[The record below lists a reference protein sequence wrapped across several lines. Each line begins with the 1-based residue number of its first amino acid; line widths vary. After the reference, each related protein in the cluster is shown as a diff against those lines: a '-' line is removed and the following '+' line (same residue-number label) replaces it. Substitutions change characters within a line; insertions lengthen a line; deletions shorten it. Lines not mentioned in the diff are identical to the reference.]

1 MKRHADCG
9 LRTARVATSIAFLI
23 GFAVLPTCRLAAQER
38 AIPFERDG
46 FVRIF
51 NNSGSVRV
59 IGWGVDSVRWRGE
72 LSRGQ
77 ELYGGGN
84 TRMAK
89 MGPSG
94 ADGPAKIEVRVPYGT
109 KVVIDAGDATVDVDG
124 VTGPVEIRGGA
135 GAVRVNGA
143 PVRLTIETVDG
154 DVDVGGGPHRSL
166 DIRTAG
172 GTVRVTG
179 AREVVNCNTVSGNI
193 LVTADSVTRGQVVSV
208 NGTIRF
214 TGSVDRTGTLTA
226 ESHGGDVEL
235 TLTTRPGFEVVATSI
250 GGSIT
255 NSLNRTAPRQVRD
268 GRSYLLETAVG
279 DGGGTVTVTAFKGTI
294 RLTPR

>member
-1 MKRHADCG
+1 MRASCFVRRASVAFGALG
-9 LRTARVATSIAFLI
+9 LL
-23 GFAVLPTCRLAAQER
+23 AVLPSCRLEAQEK
-38 AIPFERDG
+38 AIPFDRDG

-51 NNSGSVRV
+51 NTAGSVRV
-59 IGWGVDSVRWRGE
+59 IGWGVDSVRWGGE
-72 LSRGQ
+72 LARGQ

-84 TRMAK
+84 RRMAK
-89 MGPSG
+89 LGPNG
-94 ADGPAKIEVRVPYGT
+94 PEGPARIEVRVPHGA

-124 VTGPVEIRGGA
+124 ITGPVEIRGGA

-143 PVRLTIETVDG
+143 PVRLTVESVDG
-154 DVDVGGGPHRSL
+154 DVDIGGGPHRSL

-172 GTVRVTG
+172 GVVRITG
-179 AREVVNCNTVSGNI
+179 ARQEVNVSTVSGDI
-193 LVTADSVTRGQVVSV
+193 LVTADSITRGRIISV
-208 NGTIRF
+208 NGIIRL

-235 TLTTRPGFEVVATSI
+235 TLTTRPGFEVVATAI

-255 NSLNRTAPRQVRD
+255 NALTRVAPRAVRD
-268 GRSYLLETAVG
+268 GRSVLLETVVG
-279 DGGGTVTVTAFKGTI
+279 DGGGTVTVTSFKGTI